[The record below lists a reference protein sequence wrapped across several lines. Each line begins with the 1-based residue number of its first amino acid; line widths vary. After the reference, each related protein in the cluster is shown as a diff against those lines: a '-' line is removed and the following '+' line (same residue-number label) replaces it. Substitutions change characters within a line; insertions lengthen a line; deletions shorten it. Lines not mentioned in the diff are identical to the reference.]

1 MGMFEWNNGYT
12 TGIGSIDA
20 QHQTLFQI
28 ANRLHEAMIAGQG
41 KAVLGPIL
49 ERLVQY
55 TAGHFA
61 HEERLM
67 RLHDY
72 PDLAAHKAQHDALT
86 RQVRE
91 FQSKFQSGQAT
102 MTVQLLHF
110 LKNWLTEHIKGSD
123 LKYAPFLV
131 NKAVA

>member
-1 MGMFEWNNGYT
+1 MFEWNTSYA

-28 ANRLHEAMIAGQG
+28 GNKLHEAMIEGQG
-41 KAVLGPIL
+41 KTVVGPIL
-49 ERLVQY
+49 DRLLRY

-72 PDLAAHKAQHDALT
+72 PELAAHKAQHDALT
-86 RQVRE
+86 RQVLE
-91 FQSKFQSGQAT
+91 FQAKFQSGQAT

-110 LKNWLTEHIKGSD
+110 LKNWLVDHIQGSD
-123 LKYAPFLV
+123 RKYTPFLAK
-131 NKAVA
+131 KAVA